1 MVVVIARMVIIVLT
15 AVAVL
20 AAVYGMHLIAR
31 SPRARMKVRR
41 LTIAAVANLYALRR
55 QIAYRAQP
63 LIARIKD
70 GIDHEGRRDVD
81 EPRRAAR

>member
-1 MVVVIARMVIIVLT
+1 MVVVFASMVIIVLT

-31 SPRARMKVRR
+31 SPRARMQVRR
-41 LTIAAVANLYALRR
+41 WTIAAVAKAYALRR
-55 QIAYRAQP
+55 QIAYQIQP

-70 GIDHEGRRDVD
+70 AIDYEGRRDVD
-81 EPRRAAR
+81 QPDRAAR